1 MTIAQSRKRQFGDIL
16 VDVIQWEEKTKLDPA
31 TNCINWLGALHPQQY
46 GMCMVWDSET
56 GKKKMATTHRVA
68 YKMNIDAN
76 ITRKNFVI
84 QTCCNHKCVNPLHLT
99 LGSDAGDSTR
109 IRKAAGKFIK
119 RMSKYA
125 HKHSQK
131 TRQYNY
137 TVEQLIYCRNHT
149 NRETLAHFN
158 VTLKDVNQMRDYLHP
173 VRGFKWLKLIEHK
186 YDTMGKMLPGF
197 KPELAVEFQ
206 IKGKK

>member
-1 MTIAQSRKRQFGDIL
+1 MTVAQSRKKQFGDIF

-31 TNCINWLGALHPQQY
+31 TGCINWLGALHPQFY
-46 GMCMVWDSET
+46 GMCMVWDTET

-68 YKMNIDAN
+68 YKMAVNSN
-76 ITRKNFVI
+76 ITRKDFVI
-84 QTCCNHKCVNPLHLT
+84 QKCCNHRCVNPLHLT
-99 LGSDAGDSTR
+99 LGSNSGDSTR
-109 IRKAAGKFIK
+109 IRKAAGKYIK
-119 RMSKYA
+119 RMSRYA
-125 HKHSQK
+125 HKQSQ

-137 TVEQLIYCRNHT
+137 TVEQLIYAKHHT
-149 NRETLAHFN
+149 NKETVEHFN
-158 VTLKDVNQMRDYLHP
+158 VALKDVNQMRDYLHP

-186 YDTMGKMLPGF
+186 YSTDGKMLPGY